1 MIFETLREAWR
12 TLRTNPFR
20 TLLTMLSVTIGTFS
34 IVVMLSLAQSGHRTL
49 SSTIESI
56 GGSRLLLWI
65 PSEKRVAT
73 GRDKAIYDRGFTDV
87 DLDQLRSVPHLRTV
101 TVMAGYGRESVW
113 STPDEPASADISG
126 MELGLFEIL
135 TWDVAY
141 GAPFTRRDLD
151 EKRRVAILTAPLA
164 ENLFGSPAKAVGQT
178 VMVAR
183 KPYVVGGVL
192 ERRDLFGV
200 NFGFS
205 WTDTVFLPIS
215 TAEKREGRPDEARF
229 VVGLSDDPEFNS
241 SALAVG
247 TARLLVTHRGVED
260 FETLD
265 FGSFLEQFYTFF
277 LALDVVVAMIASVS
291 LFAGGIGVMNIM
303 LVSVSERVKEI
314 GIRKALGASRGVV
327 MSQFL
332 LEAMALSLTG
342 GLVGVGGGAG
352 DGEPRAP
359 RHRRPAGEL
368 GPRVV
373 GGRGG
378 RRARLHR
385 RHRPV
390 LRRGARVAR
399 VAARHRRVPP
409 PMSVTGFFADLRRH
423 LASALWLA
431 RAQKVRFLLTVSGV
445 VVGVASL
452 VTIASLLHVAEGVL
466 ESASSQAKGDDL
478 VVVENDWQKLFSDP
492 AARSLDQRD
501 VGDLSGSTLLGAT
514 DVAALGRMTDLK
526 AQRDGREFSVKAM
539 GAPPSMWS
547 TYDLPLATGRVFTP
561 DDDAQAR
568 DVVVVGDEVDEGR
581 LHVGDAFRVSGR
593 TVTVI
598 GVLEHK
604 PQMGPGGEWG
614 WNNRVLFPMRTFR
627 ISFDPGDDVASIAV
641 RRRAPAGFTEPLTV
655 FQEQTKALVD
665 DCWRSMPS

>member
-342 GLVGVGGGAG
+342 GLVGVGVGLVTVSLAHLGIGALQ
-352 DGEPRAP
+352 ESWVP
-359 RHRRPAGEL
+359 
-368 GPRVV
+368 VWSV
-373 GGRGG
+373 GGVAAALGSTAG
-378 RRARLHR
+378 IGLFFGAVPAWRAS
-385 RHRPV
+385 
-390 LRRGARVAR
+390 
-399 VAARHRRVPP
+399 AARHRRVPP

-431 RAQKVRFLLTVSGV
+431 RRRRCGSCSPSRAWW
-445 VVGVASL
+445 
-452 VTIASLLHVAEGVL
+452 
-466 ESASSQAKGDDL
+466 SAWRRWSPSRRCCTSRRACSS
-478 VVVENDWQKLFSDP
+478 
-492 AARSLDQRD
+492 RR
-501 VGDLSGSTLLGAT
+501 
-514 DVAALGRMTDLK
+514 R
-526 AQRDGREFSVKAM
+526 R
-539 GAPPSMWS
+539 
-547 TYDLPLATGRVFTP
+547 
-561 DDDAQAR
+561 
-568 DVVVVGDEVDEGR
+568 
-581 LHVGDAFRVSGR
+581 
-593 TVTVI
+593 
-598 GVLEHK
+598 
-604 PQMGPGGEWG
+604 
-614 WNNRVLFPMRTFR
+614 
-627 ISFDPGDDVASIAV
+627 
-641 RRRAPAGFTEPLTV
+641 RRRATTSWWSRTTG
-655 FQEQTKALVD
+655 
-665 DCWRSMPS
+665 RSCSRTPPRARSTSGTWATCRGPRCSARPTWPRSAA